1 MATKNC
7 WECINNDHIGTLFC
21 GTDDCDCCG
30 LKAIWALRDTDPQYP
45 DYEGYANYETWRVAL
60 WVQYHSAII
69 DALQDFLPSYE
80 GTRPYYDFVDHLLKT
95 KTIDIARPE
104 SLDGVHLLDEVI
116 RVSEIEE
123 MMVKL

>member
-1 MATKNC
+1 MSKNC
-7 WECINNDHIGTLFC
+7 EPCVYENHEGTTFC
-21 GTDDCDCCG
+21 GVDDCACCG
-30 LKAIWALRDTDPQYP
+30 LNAIWIQRDTAPSGP

-60 WVQYHSAII
+60 WIQYRSDIF
-69 DALQDFLPSYE
+69 DAVQDFLPSYE
-80 GTRPYYDFVDHLLKT
+80 GTKPYYDFVQHLLKT

-104 SLDGVHLLDEVI
+104 SLDGVHLLDEDI